1 MEQFALN
8 FAPDVTVPEP
18 QRLREKVKNA
28 LKRRWRNIIDGGIE
42 MEKNLI
48 IRFLTTE
55 AIKTPDRPKHK
66 DRLWD
71 AIRKAHRDVMTGART
86 GNISKYAEKN
96 KYGKDETLE
105 YLYQEIRNA
114 KEPLSSSFL
123 IQKLQKNDGTI
134 EFAAIQK
141 LVNMTLK
148 YLIILNECEGTASV
162 FDICEEKCDCP
173 VDSTILKK
181 LARINKKIGRINGN
195 PHKCWTNMDESDYI
209 DVQNEIQTY
218 LKKEYPQGTHGNIW
232 FDFLMWKVD

>member
-1 MEQFALN
+1 
-8 FAPDVTVPEP
+8 
-18 QRLREKVKNA
+18 
-28 LKRRWRNIIDGGIE
+28 

-86 GNISKYAEKN
+86 GNIPIYSEKN
-96 KYGKDETLE
+96 RDKNEKTLE
-105 YLYQEIRNA
+105 YLYQQIH
-114 KEPLSSSFL
+114 KEQGSLSSGLL
-123 IQKLQKNDGTI
+123 IEKLQKNDGAI

-148 YLIILNECEGTASV
+148 YIIILNECEGTASV

-173 VDSTILKK
+173 IDSIILER
-181 LARINKKIGRINGN
+181 LNKINGN
-195 PHKCWTNMDESDYI
+195 KHECWTKIEEPEYIKVQDEI
-209 DVQNEIQTY
+209 RAY
-218 LKKEYPQGTHGNIW
+218 LREEYPQDTRGNIW
-232 FDFLMWKVD
+232 FDFLMWKVN

>member
-1 MEQFALN
+1 
-8 FAPDVTVPEP
+8 
-18 QRLREKVKNA
+18 
-28 LKRRWRNIIDGGIE
+28 

-86 GNISKYAEKN
+86 RNISKYAEKN
-96 KYGKDETLE
+96 KDGKDETLE
-105 YLYQEIRNA
+105 YLYQEILNA

-123 IQKLQKNDGTI
+123 IQKLQKNDGTL

-173 VDSTILKK
+173 IDSIILER
-181 LARINKKIGRINGN
+181 LNKINGN
-195 PHKCWTNMDESDYI
+195 KHECWTKIEEPEYIKVQDEI
-209 DVQNEIQTY
+209 RAY
-218 LKKEYPQGTHGNIW
+218 LREEYTQDTRGNIW
-232 FDFLMWKVD
+232 FDFLMWKVN

>member
-1 MEQFALN
+1 
-8 FAPDVTVPEP
+8 
-18 QRLREKVKNA
+18 
-28 LKRRWRNIIDGGIE
+28 

-55 AIKTPDRPKHK
+55 AIKTPDMPRHK

-71 AIRKAHRDVMTGART
+71 AIRKAHRNVMTGART

-96 KYGKDETLE
+96 KDGKDETLE
-105 YLYQEIRNA
+105 YLYQEILNA

-123 IQKLQKNDGTI
+123 IQKLQKNDGTL

-148 YLIILNECEGTASV
+148 YLIILNECEGMASV

-173 VDSTILKK
+173 IDSIILER
-181 LARINKKIGRINGN
+181 LNKINGN
-195 PHKCWTNMDESDYI
+195 KHECWTKIEEPEYIKVQDEI
-209 DVQNEIQTY
+209 RAY
-218 LKKEYPQGTHGNIW
+218 LREEYPQDTRGNIW
-232 FDFLMWKVD
+232 FDFLMWKVN

>member
-1 MEQFALN
+1 
-8 FAPDVTVPEP
+8 
-18 QRLREKVKNA
+18 
-28 LKRRWRNIIDGGIE
+28 

-55 AIKTPDRPKHK
+55 EIKTPDRPKHK

-96 KYGKDETLE
+96 KDGKDETLE
-105 YLYQEIRNA
+105 YLYQEILNA

-123 IQKLQKNDGTI
+123 IQKLQKNDGTL

-148 YLIILNECEGTASV
+148 YLIILNECEGSASD
-162 FDICEEKCDCP
+162 FAICEEKCDCP
-173 VDSTILKK
+173 IDSIILER
-181 LARINKKIGRINGN
+181 LNKINGKK
-195 PHKCWTNMDESDYI
+195 HECWTKIEEPEYIKVQDEI
-209 DVQNEIQTY
+209 RAY
-218 LKKEYPQGTHGNIW
+218 LREEYPQDTRGNIW
-232 FDFLMWKVD
+232 FDFLMWKVN

>member
-1 MEQFALN
+1 
-8 FAPDVTVPEP
+8 
-18 QRLREKVKNA
+18 
-28 LKRRWRNIIDGGIE
+28 

-86 GNISKYAEKN
+86 GNIPIYSEKN
-96 KYGKDETLE
+96 RDKNEKTLE
-105 YLYQEIRNA
+105 YLYQQIH
-114 KEPLSSSFL
+114 KEQGSLSSGLL
-123 IQKLQKNDGTI
+123 IEKLQKNDGAI

-173 VDSTILKK
+173 IDSIILER
-181 LARINKKIGRINGN
+181 LNKINGN
-195 PHKCWTNMDESDYI
+195 KHECWTKIEESEYIKVQDEI
-209 DVQNEIQTY
+209 RAY
-218 LKKEYPQGTHGNIW
+218 LREEYPQDTRGNIW
-232 FDFLMWKVD
+232 FDFLMWKVN

>member
-1 MEQFALN
+1 
-8 FAPDVTVPEP
+8 
-18 QRLREKVKNA
+18 
-28 LKRRWRNIIDGGIE
+28 

-86 GNISKYAEKN
+86 GNIPIYSEKN
-96 KYGKDETLE
+96 RDKNEKTLE
-105 YLYQEIRNA
+105 YLYQQIH
-114 KEPLSSSFL
+114 KEQGSLSSGLL
-123 IQKLQKNDGTI
+123 IEKLQKNDGAI

-173 VDSTILKK
+173 IDSIILERLNK
-181 LARINKKIGRINGN
+181 INRNK
-195 PHKCWTNMDESDYI
+195 HECWTKIEEPEYIKVQDEI
-209 DVQNEIQTY
+209 RAY
-218 LKKEYPQGTHGNIW
+218 LREKYPQDTRGNIW
-232 FDFLMWKVD
+232 FDFLMWKVN